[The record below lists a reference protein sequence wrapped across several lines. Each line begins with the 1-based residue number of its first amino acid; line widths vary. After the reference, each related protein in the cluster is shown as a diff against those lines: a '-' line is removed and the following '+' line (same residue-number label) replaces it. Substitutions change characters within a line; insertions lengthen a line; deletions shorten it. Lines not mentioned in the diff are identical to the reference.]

1 MNKPHPR
8 FFLFL
13 LLLGGVFFLSV
24 YGVNAQDA
32 AVPAAAT
39 GAAPPAKSVL
49 RTILDSGPLGVAI
62 WIAILAA
69 STTMVTF
76 VIQNILTLRNDRL
89 APPPLL
95 NSLRQVLTDG
105 NYQEAWEICN
115 ANRNYLA
122 NVLKSGLERIGRGK
136 DVFDD
141 ALAEHG
147 LREAQVL
154 RTRNSYLSVIGVV
167 SPMIGLLGTVIGMMK
182 AFTVL
187 GGSGISDP
195 RALASSIGEVLLAT
209 ASGLFIAIPA
219 FVSYYIFRNR
229 AQMAIVNAEDRLN
242 SLVEDI
248 PFEELQGVRIGEN
261 FSAGEGAP
269 AIEGD
274 QRAVSMSLT
283 TNCPVCNG
291 AISPGQTPCPH
302 CGATLAWKQ

>member
-1 MNKPHPR
+1 MNKLTR
-8 FFLFL
+8 RLFLFL
-13 LLLGGVFFLSV
+13 CLLGGAYFLSV
-24 YGVNAQDA
+24 HGLHAQE
-32 AVPAAAT
+32 AAAT
-39 GAAPPAKSVL
+39 GTGAPPPKSVL

-62 WIAILAA
+62 WVAILGA
-69 STTMVTF
+69 SVTMVTF

-95 NSLRQVLTDG
+95 ASLRQVLADG
-105 NYQEAWEICN
+105 NYQEAWEICK
-115 ANRNYLA
+115 ANRNYTA
-122 NVLKSGLERIGRGK
+122 NVLKAGLERIGRGK

-147 LREAQVL
+147 LREAQIL

-219 FVSYYIFRNR
+219 FVSYYVFRNR

-261 FSAGEGAP
+261 FSAGEGMAST
-269 AIEGD
+269 EGD

-283 TNCPVCNG
+283 TNCPVCS
-291 AISPGQTPCPH
+291 ADISPGQTPCPH